1 LLKLG
6 RWFAD
11 CVGEVPF
18 MLMWFVLAAAG
29 VLLAGVFTVLRR
41 KSESATNFGEPG
53 AQAVKL
59 GRLY

>member
-1 LLKLG
+1 
-6 RWFAD
+6 
-11 CVGEVPF
+11 

-41 KSESATNFGEPG
+41 KRESTSNFGEPG